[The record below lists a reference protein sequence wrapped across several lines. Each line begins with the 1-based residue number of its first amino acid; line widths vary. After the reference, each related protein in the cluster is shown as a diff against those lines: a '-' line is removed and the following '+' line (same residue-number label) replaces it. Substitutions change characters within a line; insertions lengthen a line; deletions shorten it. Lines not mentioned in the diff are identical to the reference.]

1 MKGADK
7 MYVEDLRKERVYNT
21 SRPIIQGEEK
31 GKSFSVNAFSC
42 SSSAEAQPN
51 PVFYK
56 RDTTTT

>member
-1 MKGADK
+1 MWI
-7 MYVEDLRKERVYNT
+7 EDLPKERGYNT
-21 SRPIIQGEEK
+21 NIIQGGEK
-31 GKSFSVNAFSC
+31 GKSFSINAFYC